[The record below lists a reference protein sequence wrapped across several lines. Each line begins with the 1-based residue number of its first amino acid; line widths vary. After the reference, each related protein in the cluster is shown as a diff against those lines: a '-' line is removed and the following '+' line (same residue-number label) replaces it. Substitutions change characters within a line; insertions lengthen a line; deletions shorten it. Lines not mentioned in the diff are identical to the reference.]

1 MLVGHRAQ
9 CRVCGQLLRTTGE
22 GRPKREEGHEGD
34 IPFAA
39 ELDDVLVGAVKH
51 AVGVLHLAEV
61 DQLERPLDALQ
72 GHVARSAAANDRFA
86 RPDTAELTIE
96 LDTMED
102 RPSV

>member
-9 CRVCGQLLRTTGE
+9 CRVAGQLLRTTGE

-34 IPFAA
+34 LQFAA

-61 DQLERPLDALQ
+61 DQLERPLDAPQ
-72 GHVARSAAANDRFA
+72 GHVARTAAADNRFA
-86 RPDTAELTIE
+86 RPDAAELTTE
-96 LDTMED
+96 LATE
-102 RPSV
+102 